1 MNQLANHL
9 WQSTVFA
16 AVVALATLAM
26 RRNAARLRYWLWLS
40 ASVKFL
46 IPFSLLVGLGGGVAR
61 PTAAP
66 VLPALTVVKVST
78 YFAPAPTFPTV
89 AHAAARSYWPV
100 ATSTIWAAGALFFL
114 FRWYRRWRVIRNA
127 TRNAKPLELPSS
139 LPALSSDSMIEPGV
153 FGLFRPILLLPE
165 GIADSLTTEQLQAV
179 LDHEMCH
186 VQNHDN
192 LTAALHMCV
201 ETLFWFHPMVWWIGA
216 KLVEERERACDEC
229 VLNCGGRPD
238 HYAQGIVNVCKAY
251 AEWPL
256 PCVSGITGAD
266 LKKRVREIMTWRGT
280 PQLTWVRKSLLT
292 ITGIAAVAVP
302 LGIGLIRAQTL
313 PPTPAYTYEVV
324 SIHKSSPG
332 QQGSRIG
339 PGAGGG
345 MSARNVTAMQLLTFA
360 YKVRDYQ
367 IAGEPGWMTSDRFDV
382 NFTPD
387 KTEATPRPGVAPKEI
402 ESFIDRNQQRMQA
415 VFRDRFG
422 LVLRAETHELPIYA
436 LVPAKGGLK
445 LARSATPEKGPSLQG
460 GPGRLTGVGAT
471 LRLVA
476 GHLSA
481 VLGRPVIDESGSDEQ
496 YDLKL
501 EYTPEIPV
509 QGLPEGTPPPPADGP
524 SIFTAL
530 TEQLGLRLEPRKG
543 PVPVYVIEKIEKP
556 SEN

>member
-9 WQSTVFA
+9 WQSTIFA
-16 AVVALATLAM
+16 AVIALAAIAM

-46 IPFSLLVGLGGGVAR
+46 IPFSLLVSLGGGVAR

-66 VLPALTVVKVST
+66 VLPALTVVQVST

-89 AHAAARSYWPV
+89 GPTGARSYWPV
-100 ATSTIWAAGALFFL
+100 AITAIWAAGALLLL
-114 FRWYRRWRVIRNA
+114 FRWYRRWRVIRDA
-127 TRNAKPLELPSS
+127 TRNAKPLELRSS
-139 LPALSSDSMIEPGV
+139 LPVLASDSTIEPGV
-153 FGLFRPILLLPE
+153 FGFLRPVLLLPE
-165 GIADSLTTEQLQAV
+165 GIGDSLTAEQLQAV
-179 LDHEMCH
+179 LDHELCH
-186 VQNHDN
+186 VRNRDN

-216 KLVEERERACDEC
+216 KLVEERERACDES
-229 VLNCGGRPD
+229 VLNAGRRPE
-238 HYAQGIVNVCKAY
+238 HYAQGIVNVCRAY
-251 AEWPL
+251 VEWPL
-256 PCVSGITGAD
+256 PCVSGITGAN

-280 PQLTWVRKSLLT
+280 PQLTLIRKSVLT
-292 ITGIAAVAVP
+292 IAGIAAVAVP
-302 LGIGLIRAQTL
+302 VGIGLIRAQTL
-313 PPTPAYTYEVV
+313 PPTPAYTYEVA
-324 SIHKSSPG
+324 SIRKSSPG
-332 QQGSRIG
+332 QQGSHIG

-367 IAGEPGWMTSDRFDV
+367 ISGAPGWVTSDRFDV
-382 NFTPD
+382 SFTPE
-387 KTEATPRPGVAPKEI
+387 KTEPSPRQGAAPREI
-402 ESFIDRNQQRMQA
+402 EAFIGRNQQRMQA

-436 LVPAKGGLK
+436 LVPAKGGTK
-445 LARSATPEKGPSLQG
+445 LTRSATPEKGPSLQG

-471 LRLVA
+471 LRLLA
-476 GHLSA
+476 GQLST

-496 YDLKL
+496 YDFQL
-501 EYTPEIPV
+501 EYTPEVPPP
-509 QGLPEGTPPPPADGP
+509 GAPESAPPPPPDGP